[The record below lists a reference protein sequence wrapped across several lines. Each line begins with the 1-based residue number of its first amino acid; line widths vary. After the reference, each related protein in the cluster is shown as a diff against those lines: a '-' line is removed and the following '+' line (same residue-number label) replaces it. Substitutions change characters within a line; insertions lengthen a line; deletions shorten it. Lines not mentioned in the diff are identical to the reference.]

1 MREISVLIVM
11 SSHSQFKFF
20 VTFVHTVVVFSIYPW
35 YNVLCSVV
43 DDTAN
48 EEVCMKKRKAPESML
63 DELMPVDDLP
73 GMALYFGILRVVGK
87 TIGTIVETDIA
98 INHAVAPRYRWD
110 ALDIGTYM
118 MALAPVSA
126 VAALWF
132 VPRLIAIALRKARR
146 PGYYA
151 QEKARRQALA
161 HERRSTRR
169 RTTLNPIPTPE
180 ALLAQFGRIRHNPR
194 EMLVFGSML
203 EDLEAYVDNSLV
215 RDPDGTIVGRN
226 GGIKQ
231 WLRENCAE
239 LGKRYH
245 TVMRYKALAK
255 RFKQAIDLEDPVPV
269 AYAIAAAETPI
280 EVVAGTPEGDH
291 ILGVTEMQL
300 RCGQKSEMKD
310 EMGVGEESGC
320 VVEAVTPERFELLR
334 GSADV
339 ADGYR
344 RMIRFMIAGNNAKA
358 FLAGCQATKKN
369 LDEQLALLLEP
380 DMAPT
385 SPLRA
390 QAKSRN
396 TA

>member
-1 MREISVLIVM
+1 
-11 SSHSQFKFF
+11 
-20 VTFVHTVVVFSIYPW
+20 
-35 YNVLCSVV
+35 
-43 DDTAN
+43 
-48 EEVCMKKRKAPESML
+48 MKKRKEPESAL

-73 GMALYFGILRVVGK
+73 GMALYFSILRVVGK
-87 TIGTIVETDIA
+87 TIGEIVEIDIA
-98 INHAVAPRYRWD
+98 TNHAVAPRYRWD

-118 MALAPVSA
+118 MAVAPVSA

-180 ALLAQFGRIRHNPR
+180 ALLAQFGRIRRNPR

-255 RFKQAIDLEDPVPV
+255 RFKPAIDLEDPVPV
-269 AYAIAAAETPI
+269 AYAIVAAEAPI
-280 EVVAGTPEGDH
+280 EVVAGDPEG
-291 ILGVTEMQL
+291 GRTTESTEMQL
-300 RCGQKSEMKD
+300 RFGRNTEMKD
-310 EMGVGEESGC
+310 GRGVGEDREC
-320 VVEAVTPERFELLR
+320 VVEALTPERFELLR

-380 DMAPT
+380 NLAPT
-385 SPLRA
+385 SPR
-390 QAKSRN
+390 SRPFQGSN
-396 TA
+396 FVTSALA

>member
-1 MREISVLIVM
+1 M
-11 SSHSQFKFF
+11 K
-20 VTFVHTVVVFSIYPW
+20 
-35 YNVLCSVV
+35 
-43 DDTAN
+43 
-48 EEVCMKKRKAPESML
+48 KKRKDPESIL

-73 GMALYFGILRVVGK
+73 GMSLYFDVLRLVAYL
-87 TIGTIVETDIA
+87 IGELVDSDIA
-98 INHAVAPRYRWD
+98 AIHAVVPSYHRTAFYC
-110 ALDIGTYM
+110 GTFM
-118 MALAPVSA
+118 MAVAPVSA

-146 PGYYA
+146 PGYYE

-180 ALLAQFGRIRHNPR
+180 ALLAQFGRIRRNPR

-255 RFKQAIDLEDPVPV
+255 RFKQVIDLEDPVPV

-280 EVVAGTPEGDH
+280 EVVAGDPEG
-291 ILGVTEMQL
+291 GRTTEATEMKLRCGQISNEGESKDLKNMQL
-300 RCGQKSEMKD
+300 RCGRKKEVECDGDVAMD
-310 EMGVGEESGC
+310 EGC
-320 VVEAVTPERFELLR
+320 VVEALTPERFEMLR

-358 FLAGCQATKKN
+358 FLTECQATRKN
-369 LDEQLALLLEP
+369 LDERLTMLLEP
-380 DMAPT
+380 DMIQKSAGGCSQRTRKRGCVT
-385 SPLRA
+385 SALA
-390 QAKSRN
+390 
-396 TA
+396 

>member
-1 MREISVLIVM
+1 
-11 SSHSQFKFF
+11 
-20 VTFVHTVVVFSIYPW
+20 
-35 YNVLCSVV
+35 
-43 DDTAN
+43 
-48 EEVCMKKRKAPESML
+48 MKKRKDPESIL

-73 GMALYFGILRVVGK
+73 GMALYFDILRLVGYL
-87 TIGTIVETDIA
+87 ISEWVDSDIA
-98 INHAVAPRYRWD
+98 AIRAVVPSYRRS
-110 ALDIGTYM
+110 AFYFGTFM
-118 MALAPVSA
+118 MAVAPVSA

-151 QEKARRQALA
+151 REKARRQALA
-161 HERRSTRR
+161 HERRSTRK
-169 RTTLNPIPTPE
+169 RTTLNPIPAPE
-180 ALLAQFGRIRHNPR
+180 ALLAQFGRIRRNPR
-194 EMLVFGSML
+194 EMLIFGSML

-269 AYAIAAAETPI
+269 AYAIAAAEVPI
-280 EVVAGTPEGDH
+280 EVIAGDPEG
-291 ILGVTEMQL
+291 GSTTEAMEMQLRSGQKVDGYNKGGDPDNGESGAFEQMQL
-300 RCGQKSEMKD
+300 RCGLNTEMENKKCVED
-310 EMGVGEESGC
+310 EGCVGEDRGC

-339 ADGYR
+339 ADAYR

-380 DMAPT
+380 DLTPT
-385 SPLRA
+385 SSREA
-390 QAKSRN
+390 RVKSRN

>member
-1 MREISVLIVM
+1 
-11 SSHSQFKFF
+11 
-20 VTFVHTVVVFSIYPW
+20 
-35 YNVLCSVV
+35 
-43 DDTAN
+43 
-48 EEVCMKKRKAPESML
+48 MKKRKEPESAL

-73 GMALYFGILRVVGK
+73 GMALYFSILRMVGK
-87 TIGTIVETDIA
+87 SIGAIVETDIA
-98 INHAVAPRYRWD
+98 VNHAVAPRYRWD

-118 MALAPVSA
+118 MAVAPVSA

-132 VPRLIAIALRKARR
+132 VPRLIAIALRKVRR
-146 PGYYA
+146 PGYYE
-151 QEKARRQALA
+151 QEKVRRQALA

-180 ALLAQFGRIRHNPR
+180 ALLAQFGRIRRNPR

-269 AYAIAAAETPI
+269 AYAIAAAEAPI
-280 EVVAGTPEGDH
+280 EVVAGDPEG
-291 ILGVTEMQL
+291 GRTTESTEMQL
-300 RCGQKSEMKD
+300 RCGQNTEMKD
-310 EMGVGEESGC
+310 DWGVGEDREC
-320 VVEAVTPERFELLR
+320 VVEALTPERFELLR

-369 LDEQLALLLEP
+369 LDEQLASLLEP
-380 DMAPT
+380 NLVPT
-385 SPLRA
+385 SPRGRPFQGSNFATSALA
-390 QAKSRN
+390 
-396 TA
+396 

>member
-1 MREISVLIVM
+1 
-11 SSHSQFKFF
+11 
-20 VTFVHTVVVFSIYPW
+20 
-35 YNVLCSVV
+35 
-43 DDTAN
+43 
-48 EEVCMKKRKAPESML
+48 MKKRKKPVSAL

-73 GMALYFGILRVVGK
+73 GMDLYFSILRVVEK
-87 TIGTIVETDIA
+87 AIGTGIKVDKALTRIMF
-98 INHAVAPRYRWD
+98 PRYRWD
-110 ALDIGTYM
+110 AMDLGTYM
-118 MALAPVSA
+118 MALAPISA

-132 VPRLIAIALRKARR
+132 VPRLIALALRKVRR
-146 PGYYA
+146 PGYYE

-180 ALLAQFGRIRHNPR
+180 ALLAQFGRIRRNPR

-280 EVVAGTPEGDH
+280 EVVAGAPNGGHTTEAAKMQLRCGRKGCGGDSGA
-291 ILGVTEMQL
+291 LDEMQL
-300 RCGQKSEMKD
+300 RCGQKSKVED
-310 EMGVGEESGC
+310 EGGVGEDSGC

-344 RMIRFMIAGNNAKA
+344 RMIRFIIACNDAKA

-369 LDEQLALLLEP
+369 LDEQLAVLLEP
-380 DMAPT
+380 DMTPASPNKALPRRGKHVHVT
-385 SPLRA
+385 SA
-390 QAKSRN
+390 MA
-396 TA
+396 

>member
-1 MREISVLIVM
+1 
-11 SSHSQFKFF
+11 
-20 VTFVHTVVVFSIYPW
+20 
-35 YNVLCSVV
+35 
-43 DDTAN
+43 
-48 EEVCMKKRKAPESML
+48 MKKRKEPESAF

-73 GMALYFGILRVVGK
+73 GMALYFSILRVVGK
-87 TIGTIVETDIA
+87 TIGAIVETDIA

-118 MALAPVSA
+118 IALAPVSA

-132 VPRLIAIALRKARR
+132 VPRLIALALRKVRR
-146 PGYYA
+146 PGYYER
-151 QEKARRQALA
+151 EKARRQALA

-169 RTTLNPIPTPE
+169 RTTLNPIPTPD
-180 ALLAQFGRIRHNPR
+180 ALLAQFGRIRRNPR
-194 EMLVFGSML
+194 EMLLFGSML

-215 RDPDGTIVGRN
+215 RDPDGMIVGRN

-269 AYAIAAAETPI
+269 AYAIAAAEAPI
-280 EVVAGTPEGDH
+280 EVVAGDPEGGHTAETMD
-291 ILGVTEMQL
+291 MQL
-300 RCGQKSEMKD
+300 RCGQKSEDDGGEASGSMQLRCGQNTKAYG
-310 EMGVGEESGC
+310 EGGRWQNNAMVGESGEC
-320 VVEAVTPERFELLR
+320 VVEALTPERFELLR
-334 GSADV
+334 GSAYV

-344 RMIRFMIAGNNAKA
+344 RMIRCMIAGNNAKA

-369 LDEQLALLLEP
+369 VDEQLALLLEP
-380 DMAPT
+380 NLAPT
-385 SPLRA
+385 SPRDALGHGRPF
-390 QAKSRN
+390 QARN
-396 TA
+396 SATIALA

>member
-1 MREISVLIVM
+1 MALS
-11 SSHSQFKFF
+11 
-20 VTFVHTVVVFSIYPW
+20 FSI
-35 YNVLCSVV
+35 
-43 DDTAN
+43 
-48 EEVCMKKRKAPESML
+48 
-63 DELMPVDDLP
+63 
-73 GMALYFGILRVVGK
+73 LRRVGK

-118 MALAPVSA
+118 MAVAPVSA

-132 VPRLIAIALRKARR
+132 VPRLIAIALRKVRR
-146 PGYYA
+146 PGYYE

-161 HERRSTRR
+161 HERRSTRK

-180 ALLAQFGRIRHNPR
+180 ALLAQFGRIRRNPR

-280 EVVAGTPEGDH
+280 EVVAGDPEG
-291 ILGVTEMQL
+291 GRTTETTEMQL
-300 RCGQKSEMKD
+300 RCGPNYEKEYGK
-310 EMGVGEESGC
+310 C
-320 VVEAVTPERFELLR
+320 VVEAVTPEKFELLR
-334 GSADV
+334 ESAGV

-344 RMIRFMIAGNNAKA
+344 RMIRVMIAGNNAKA

-385 SPLRA
+385 SPCRVR
-390 QAKSRN
+390 AKSRN

>member
-1 MREISVLIVM
+1 
-11 SSHSQFKFF
+11 
-20 VTFVHTVVVFSIYPW
+20 
-35 YNVLCSVV
+35 
-43 DDTAN
+43 
-48 EEVCMKKRKAPESML
+48 
-63 DELMPVDDLP
+63 MPVDDLP
-73 GMALYFGILRVVGK
+73 GMALYFSILRMVGK
-87 TIGTIVETDIA
+87 TIGAIVETDIA

-118 MALAPVSA
+118 MAVAPVSA

-146 PGYYA
+146 PGYYE
-151 QEKARRQALA
+151 QEKARRLALA

-180 ALLAQFGRIRHNPR
+180 ALLAQFGRIRRNPR
-194 EMLVFGSML
+194 EMLIFGSML

-269 AYAIAAAETPI
+269 AYAIAAAEAPI
-280 EVVAGTPEGDH
+280 EVIAGVPEDGRTTES
-291 ILGVTEMQL
+291 TEMQL
-300 RCGQKSEMKD
+300 RCGQNYCGSDAEASCAD
-310 EMGVGEESGC
+310 DGEASDCMQLRCGPNAEVTEGRC
-320 VVEAVTPERFELLR
+320 VVEGKCVVEGVTPEWFELRR

-344 RMIRFMIAGNNAKA
+344 RMIRFMIAGNNAKT

-380 DMAPT
+380 HLAPT
-385 SPLRA
+385 SPNKAFPGRDKRGRKRGYTTSALA
-390 QAKSRN
+390 
-396 TA
+396 

>member
-1 MREISVLIVM
+1 
-11 SSHSQFKFF
+11 
-20 VTFVHTVVVFSIYPW
+20 
-35 YNVLCSVV
+35 
-43 DDTAN
+43 
-48 EEVCMKKRKAPESML
+48 MKKKKAPESTL

-73 GMALYFGILRVVGK
+73 GMALYFSILRMVGK
-87 TIGTIVETDIA
+87 TIGAIVETDIE
-98 INHAVAPRYRWD
+98 INHAVAPRYRWE

-118 MALAPVSA
+118 MAFAPISA

-132 VPRLIAIALRKARR
+132 VPRLIALALRKVRR
-146 PGYYA
+146 PGYYE

-161 HERRSTRR
+161 RERRSTRR

-180 ALLAQFGRIRHNPR
+180 ALLAQFRRIRRNPR
-194 EMLVFGSML
+194 EMLVFGSMRV
-203 EDLEAYVDNSLV
+203 DLEAYVDNSLV

-269 AYAIAAAETPI
+269 AYAIAAAESPI
-280 EVVAGTPEGDH
+280 EVIAGTPEGDH
-291 ILGVTEMQL
+291 IMEATEMQL
-300 RCGQKSEMKD
+300 RCGPDVKAAD
-310 EMGVGEESGC
+310 GRCGVENKGS
-320 VVEAVTPERFELLR
+320 VVEAVTQERFEMLR

-344 RMIRFMIAGNNAKA
+344 RMIRFMVAGNNAKA

-369 LDEQLALLLEP
+369 VDERLAMLLEP
-380 DMAPT
+380 DMTPT
-385 SPLRA
+385 SPNWTFP
-390 QAKSRN
+390 SRGKRSRGRGF
-396 TA
+396 AISALA

>member
-1 MREISVLIVM
+1 
-11 SSHSQFKFF
+11 
-20 VTFVHTVVVFSIYPW
+20 
-35 YNVLCSVV
+35 
-43 DDTAN
+43 
-48 EEVCMKKRKAPESML
+48 MKKKKDPESVL

-73 GMALYFGILRVVGK
+73 GMALYFDILRVVGK
-87 TIGTIVETDIA
+87 AIGAIVETDIA

-110 ALDIGTYM
+110 AMDLGTCM
-118 MALAPVSA
+118 MAVAPVSA

-151 QEKARRQALA
+151 QEKARRQVLA

-180 ALLAQFGRIRHNPR
+180 ALLAQFGRIRRNPR

-269 AYAIAAAETPI
+269 AYAIAAAEAPV
-280 EVVAGTPEGDH
+280 EVVAGDPDGGCTTKTMGK
-291 ILGVTEMQL
+291 QL
-300 RCGQKSEMKD
+300 RCGQKSDDDGNEGVNGMQLRCGQGQNADAYGEERWCQK
-310 EMGVGEESGC
+310 EAEVGEDGEC
-320 VVEAVTPERFELLR
+320 VVEALPPERFELLR
-334 GSADV
+334 GSAYV

-358 FLAGCQATKKN
+358 FLEGCQATKKN

-380 DMAPT
+380 NLVPT
-385 SPLRA
+385 SPRDA
-390 QAKSRN
+390 FGRDKPFQTRN
-396 TA
+396 SATSALA

>member
-1 MREISVLIVM
+1 
-11 SSHSQFKFF
+11 
-20 VTFVHTVVVFSIYPW
+20 
-35 YNVLCSVV
+35 
-43 DDTAN
+43 
-48 EEVCMKKRKAPESML
+48 MKKRKEPESML

-73 GMALYFGILRVVGK
+73 GMALYFNILRVVGK
-87 TIGTIVETDIA
+87 TIGEIVEIDIA
-98 INHAVAPRYRWD
+98 TNHAVAPRYRWG

-180 ALLAQFGRIRHNPR
+180 ALLAQFGRIRRNPR

-280 EVVAGTPEGDH
+280 EVAAGTPEGDH
-291 ILGVTEMQL
+291 IMGVTEMQL

-310 EMGVGEESGC
+310 EKGVGEESGC

>member
-1 MREISVLIVM
+1 M
-11 SSHSQFKFF
+11 K
-20 VTFVHTVVVFSIYPW
+20 
-35 YNVLCSVV
+35 
-43 DDTAN
+43 
-48 EEVCMKKRKAPESML
+48 KKRKDPESIL

-73 GMALYFGILRVVGK
+73 GMSLYFDVLRLVAYL
-87 TIGTIVETDIA
+87 IGELVDSDIA
-98 INHAVAPRYRWD
+98 AIHAVVPSYHRTAFYC
-110 ALDIGTYM
+110 GTFM
-118 MALAPVSA
+118 MAVAPVSA

-146 PGYYA
+146 PGYYE

-180 ALLAQFGRIRHNPR
+180 ALLVQFGRIRRNPR

-280 EVVAGTPEGDH
+280 EVVAGDPDGGRTTEG
-291 ILGVTEMQL
+291 TEMQL
-300 RCGQKSEMKD
+300 RCGQKSDGSDGQASKGGEGKASNSVQLWCGPNSDVANRRGAVKD
-310 EMGVGEESGC
+310 GEC

-344 RMIRFMIAGNNAKA
+344 RMIRFMIACNDAKA
-358 FLAGCQATKKN
+358 FLAGCQATKTN
-369 LDEQLALLLEP
+369 LDERLARLLEP
-380 DMAPT
+380 DLIPT
-385 SPLRA
+385 SPH
-390 QAKSRN
+390 
-396 TA
+396 TAPGRGKRVQEHSYTTSAFA

>member
-1 MREISVLIVM
+1 MVCTRW
-11 SSHSQFKFF
+11 KTA
-20 VTFVHTVVVFSIYPW
+20 TFRKEAF
-35 YNVLCSVV
+35 
-43 DDTAN
+43 
-48 EEVCMKKRKAPESML
+48 MKKRKEPQSAL

-73 GMALYFGILRVVGK
+73 GMALYFSILRVVGK

-118 MALAPVSA
+118 MAVAPVSA

-132 VPRLIAIALRKARR
+132 VPRLIAIALRKVRR
-146 PGYYA
+146 PGYYE
-151 QEKARRQALA
+151 QEKVRRQALA

-180 ALLAQFGRIRHNPR
+180 ALLAQFGRIRRNPR

-269 AYAIAAAETPI
+269 TYAIAAAEAPI
-280 EVVAGTPEGDH
+280 EVVAGTPESDH
-291 ILGVTEMQL
+291 ITKATEMQL
-300 RCGQKSEMKD
+300 RCGLNAKVED
-310 EMGVGEESGC
+310 EGCAAGERC
-320 VVEAVTPERFELLR
+320 VVEAVTAERFELLR
-334 GSADV
+334 GSAYV

-344 RMIRFMIAGNNAKA
+344 RMIRFMIAGNNAKT
-358 FLAGCQATKKN
+358 FLSGCQGTKKN

-380 DMAPT
+380 DLAPT
-385 SPLRA
+385 SPNKAFPRRDERGRERGYTTSALA
-390 QAKSRN
+390 
-396 TA
+396 

>member
-1 MREISVLIVM
+1 
-11 SSHSQFKFF
+11 
-20 VTFVHTVVVFSIYPW
+20 
-35 YNVLCSVV
+35 
-43 DDTAN
+43 
-48 EEVCMKKRKAPESML
+48 MKKRKAPESAL

-73 GMALYFGILRVVGK
+73 GMALYFSILRVVGK
-87 TIGTIVETDIA
+87 TIGAIVETDIA

-110 ALDIGTYM
+110 AMDLGTYM
-118 MALAPVSA
+118 MAVAPVSV

-132 VPRLIAIALRKARR
+132 VPRLIAIALRKVRR
-146 PGYYA
+146 PGYYE

-180 ALLAQFGRIRHNPR
+180 TLLAQFGRIRRNPR

-255 RFKQAIDLEDPVPV
+255 RFKQIIDLEDPVPI

-280 EVVAGTPEGDH
+280 EVVAGTPEGYSTV
-291 ILGVTEMQL
+291 GVDDMQLRCGRNSERCDVDARKADDSEALSNMQL
-300 RCGQKSEMKD
+300 RCGQKFERGDGRCMVEDK
-310 EMGVGEESGC
+310 GC
-320 VVEAVTPERFELLR
+320 VVEALTPERFKLLR
-334 GSADV
+334 GSAHV

-344 RMIRFMIAGNNAKA
+344 RMIRVMIAGNNAKA
-358 FLAGCQATKKN
+358 FLAGCQATRKN
-369 LDEQLALLLEP
+369 LDEQLALLLQPGMTPPSP
-380 DMAPT
+380 D
-385 SPLRA
+385 
-390 QAKSRN
+390 SRLPKRGISV
-396 TA
+396 AYALA

>member
-1 MREISVLIVM
+1 
-11 SSHSQFKFF
+11 
-20 VTFVHTVVVFSIYPW
+20 
-35 YNVLCSVV
+35 
-43 DDTAN
+43 
-48 EEVCMKKRKAPESML
+48 MKKRKDPESVL

-73 GMALYFGILRVVGK
+73 GMALYFSILRVVGK
-87 TIGTIVETDIA
+87 TIGAIVETDIA

-110 ALDIGTYM
+110 AMDLGTYM

-151 QEKARRQALA
+151 QEKVRRQALA

-180 ALLAQFGRIRHNPR
+180 ALLAQFRRIRRNPR

-269 AYAIAAAETPI
+269 AYAIAAAEAPI
-280 EVVAGTPEGDH
+280 EVVAGDPEGGH
-291 ILGVTEMQL
+291 TTKATKMQL
-300 RCGQKSEMKD
+300 RSGQRIEEED
-310 EMGVGEESGC
+310 GRCELEDARYGVENEGC
-320 VVEAVTPERFELLR
+320 VVEAVTPERFEMIR
-334 GSADV
+334 GSAFV

-344 RMIRFMIAGNNAKA
+344 RMIRFMIAGNNARA
-358 FLAGCQATKKN
+358 FLTECQATKKN
-369 LDEQLALLLEP
+369 LDERLAMLLEP
-380 DMAPT
+380 DMIPT
-385 SPLRA
+385 SPNGVFTKRDRRVTSALA
-390 QAKSRN
+390 
-396 TA
+396 

>member
-1 MREISVLIVM
+1 M
-11 SSHSQFKFF
+11 
-20 VTFVHTVVVFSIYPW
+20 T
-35 YNVLCSVV
+35 
-43 DDTAN
+43 
-48 EEVCMKKRKAPESML
+48 KRKEPESAL

-73 GMALYFGILRVVGK
+73 GMALYFSILRVVGK
-87 TIGTIVETDIA
+87 TIGAIVETDIA

-110 ALDIGTYM
+110 AMDIGTYM
-118 MALAPVSA
+118 MAIAPVSA

-132 VPRLIAIALRKARR
+132 VPRLIALALRKARR
-146 PGYYA
+146 PGYYE

-180 ALLAQFGRIRHNPR
+180 ALLAQFGRIRRNPR

-269 AYAIAAAETPI
+269 AYAIAAAESPL
-280 EVVAGTPEGDH
+280 EVVAGAPEGDRT
-291 ILGVTEMQL
+291 TEAAKMQL
-300 RCGQKSEMKD
+300 RCGQKVCGSGGEASGIIQLQCGPNTGKED
-310 EMGVGEESGC
+310 KGDVVEDGEGVAREERC
-320 VVEAVTPERFELLR
+320 VVEAITPERFEMLR

-344 RMIRFMIAGNNAKA
+344 RMIRFMIAGNNAKT

-369 LDEQLALLLEP
+369 LDEKLALLLEP

-385 SPLRA
+385 SPCRA
-390 QAKSRN
+390 RAKARN

>member
-1 MREISVLIVM
+1 
-11 SSHSQFKFF
+11 
-20 VTFVHTVVVFSIYPW
+20 
-35 YNVLCSVV
+35 
-43 DDTAN
+43 
-48 EEVCMKKRKAPESML
+48 MKKRKEPESTL

-73 GMALYFGILRVVGK
+73 GMALYFSILRVVGK
-87 TIGTIVETDIA
+87 TIGAIVETDIA
-98 INHAVAPRYRWD
+98 INHAVAPRHRWD
-110 ALDIGTYM
+110 AFDIGTYM
-118 MALAPVSA
+118 IAVAPVSA

-132 VPRLIAIALRKARR
+132 VPRLIAIALRKVRR
-146 PGYYA
+146 PGYYE

-180 ALLAQFGRIRHNPR
+180 ALLTQFGRIRHNPR

-269 AYAIAAAETPI
+269 AYAIAAAEAPL

-291 ILGVTEMQL
+291 ITEATEMQL
-300 RCGQKSEMKD
+300 RCGQNYHGSD
-310 EMGVGEESGC
+310 ADTSYADDGEASKCMQLRCGPNSGAAGERRVTEGKC
-320 VVEAVTPERFELLR
+320 VVEAVTPEWFELRR

-344 RMIRFMIAGNNAKA
+344 RMIRFMIAGNNAKT

-380 DMAPT
+380 DLAPT
-385 SPLRA
+385 SPNKAFPRRDERGRERVHTTSALA
-390 QAKSRN
+390 
-396 TA
+396 

>member
-1 MREISVLIVM
+1 
-11 SSHSQFKFF
+11 
-20 VTFVHTVVVFSIYPW
+20 
-35 YNVLCSVV
+35 
-43 DDTAN
+43 
-48 EEVCMKKRKAPESML
+48 MKKRKEPESTL

-73 GMALYFGILRVVGK
+73 GMALYFSILRVVGK
-87 TIGTIVETDIA
+87 TIGAIVETDIA
-98 INHAVAPRYRWD
+98 TNHAVAPRYRWD

-118 MALAPVSA
+118 MAVAPVSA

-132 VPRLIAIALRKARR
+132 VPRLIAIALRKVRR
-146 PGYYA
+146 PGYYEL
-151 QEKARRQALA
+151 EKSRRQALA
-161 HERRSTRR
+161 HERRSTRK
-169 RTTLNPIPTPE
+169 RTTLNPIPTPK
-180 ALLAQFGRIRHNPR
+180 ALLSQFLRIRRNPR
-194 EMLVFGSML
+194 EMLIFGSML

-269 AYAIAAAETPI
+269 AYAIAAAEAPI
-280 EVVAGTPEGDH
+280 EVVAGVPEDGRT
-291 ILGVTEMQL
+291 TESTEMKLRCGQNYRGSDAEASCADDGEASDCMQL
-300 RCGQKSEMKD
+300 RCGPNTERENEGD
-310 EMGVGEESGC
+310 TGEDREC

-344 RMIRFMIAGNNAKA
+344 RMIRFLIAGNNAKT

-369 LDEQLALLLEP
+369 VDEQLALLLEP
-380 DMAPT
+380 DLAPT
-385 SPLRA
+385 SPNKAFPR
-390 QAKSRN
+390 RN
-396 TA
+396 ERDRERGYTSALA